1 LYSHTLVGAV
11 YSRYTADSSISS
23 LHFGCAAEN
32 AKACRGISRAL
43 LIIHSFLTI
52 TNTIQSNLK
61 TWHCPFI
68 QSTIQ
73 MVHCD
78 GSYLS
83 PAISK
88 CKELSHLQTP
98 QLKSI

>member
-78 GSYLS
+78 GVIYRLQFRNAKNFHTCRHLS
-83 PAISK
+83 
-88 CKELSHLQTP
+88 
-98 QLKSI
+98 